1 MKRLMCAAMAG
12 ITALTSI
19 VMTVPAA
26 AEEKTNRYGDFEYQ
40 INGSEVTITKY
51 VGDDSSVYIP
61 DYIDGRKVTQISHS
75 AFALLDE
82 FQNSIEFIRLPAYL
96 EEIDDYSFIG
106 TNLKSIVFPQS
117 LRIIGQEAFE
127 YCHELQEIIFGG
139 NVYLCYAAFQNCTN
153 LQVVSLFTGD
163 NFTYGYQ
170 NGYWDKDI
178 FALSDNISSV
188 YYFGTVDKNN
198 YFPCMF
204 DEIGSTGAGCKIY
217 DSINYYA
224 FNNFDYTDQITI
236 QKFDPHD
243 THALVTFNTNGGDTA
258 NTQIYALKGQMVS
271 EAIPPEKKDC
281 EFVGWY
287 DNKAC
292 TGEPWDFTTD
302 RVSSDMTLY
311 AKFIPAQYTITFD
324 PQGGTCDT
332 KSGEYSFGQGVGNLP
347 TPTKTNYTFLGWYSR
362 PECGGTKETLIK

>member
-1 MKRLMCAAMAG
+1 M
-12 ITALTSI
+12 
-19 VMTVPAA
+19 
-26 AEEKTNRYGDFEYQ
+26 
-40 INGSEVTITKY
+40 
-51 VGDDSSVYIP
+51 
-61 DYIDGRKVTQISHS
+61 
-75 AFALLDE
+75 
-82 FQNSIEFIRLPAYL
+82 
-96 EEIDDYSFIG
+96 
-106 TNLKSIVFPQS
+106 
-117 LRIIGQEAFE
+117 
-127 YCHELQEIIFGG
+127 
-139 NVYLCYAAFQNCTN
+139 
-153 LQVVSLFTGD
+153 VSLFTGD

-204 DEIGSTGAGCKIY
+204 DEIASTGGGCKIY

-281 EFVGWY
+281 LAVVFCAQTIDKTAY
-287 DNKAC
+287 LIDNERQLADIYKPKKMA
-292 TGEPWDFTTD
+292 
-302 RVSSDMTLY
+302 
-311 AKFIPAQYTITFD
+311 
-324 PQGGTCDT
+324 
-332 KSGEYSFGQGVGNLP
+332 
-347 TPTKTNYTFLGWYSR
+347 
-362 PECGGTKETLIK
+362 